1 MKWYTVL
8 FLIVLVVLSILS
20 IYKALTPQTYNDNGI
35 SFNYPGTWNQLSAK
49 DWDINSTSS
58 NPTIAVV
65 GDSNNAQNNSYV
77 TMAMVQKTNQSGTLD
92 EIVAA
97 SKADLQKDKKAVMIS
112 DKNITVNGL
121 KAHDVFYNVTM
132 GGVNKKARLVV
143 LVKNNTVY
151 SLTLSA
157 PASEF
162 ANQKENFDMIVKS
175 FKVTGEQGNNS
186 LNDFF
191 NNLI

>member
-8 FLIVLVVLSILS
+8 FLIVLVVLSSLS
-20 IYKALTPQTYNDNGI
+20 VYKALTPQTYSDNGV

-49 DWDINSTSS
+49 DWNINSTSS
-58 NPTIAVV
+58 SPTIAVV
-65 GDSNNAQNNSYV
+65 GDSNNAQNSSYV
-77 TMAMVQKTNQSGTLD
+77 TMVTVQKTNQSGTLD

-112 DKNITVNGL
+112 DKNITVNGV
-121 KAHDVFYNVTM
+121 KAHDVLYNVTM
-132 GGVNKKARLVV
+132 GGVKKEVRLVV
-143 LVKNNTVY
+143 LAKNNTVY

-157 PASEF
+157 PDSEF
-162 ANQKENFDMIVKS
+162 ANQKENFDMVVKS
-175 FKVTGEQGNNS
+175 FNVTGKQENNS
-186 LNDFF
+186 LNDLF

>member
-1 MKWYTVL
+1 MKWYTAL

-20 IYKALTPQTYNDNGI
+20 VYKGLTPQKYSDNGV

-49 DWDINSTSS
+49 DWNINSSSS
-58 NPTIAVV
+58 NSSIIIV
-65 GDSNNAQNNSYV
+65 GDSNNAQNSSYV
-77 TMAMVQKTNQSGTLD
+77 TMVMVQKTNQSGTLD

-112 DKNITVNGL
+112 DKNITVNGV

-132 GGVNKKARLVV
+132 GGVKTEARLVV
-143 LVKNNTVY
+143 LAKNNTVY

-186 LNDFF
+186 LNDLF
-191 NNLI
+191 NTII

>member
-20 IYKALTPQTYNDNGI
+20 VYKALTPQTYSDNGI
-35 SFNYPGTWNQLSAK
+35 SFNYPGTWDQLSAK